1 MRTQLDAQEAE
12 LLHAIEARYDGEAGG
27 LRTDM
32 EPLGGTTG
40 LWRAR
45 VYTGDDFQMAVYSST
60 AICGWL
66 EALESVARQLGLD
79 DLIQEVEAA

>member
-1 MRTQLDAQEAE
+1 MRTQLDEQEAD
-12 LLHAIEARYDGEAGG
+12 LLRAIEARYDGEAGSI
-27 LRTDM
+27 RTDM
-32 EPLGGTTG
+32 EPLGGGSG

-66 EALESVARQLGLD
+66 EALESIARQLGFD
-79 DLIQEVEAA
+79 DLASEAEAA